1 MDSDAWLTLPDAWL
15 TPIAILS
22 ASCFGIICS
31 IFWSGQHFRG
41 EIAHTPPAESKR
53 IIEQFSGK
61 LSVCH
66 PNTPLL
72 LYALTAAAV
81 ILVVLWIAF
90 GR

>member
-53 IIEQFSGK
+53 IIEQILREIVG
-61 LSVCH
+61 VPPEH
-66 PNTPLL
+66 AAT
-72 LYALTAAAV
+72 ALMP
-81 ILVVLWIAF
+81 
-90 GR
+90 